1 MELDLS
7 GKKTLVTGGTR
18 GIGKGIVLALAR
30 AGADVVTCYRGD
42 EEAAELTR
50 AELAETG
57 GKHLVLQ
64 ADVTDAEDVAN
75 LVARAREHHGA
86 LDTVICNAGTISH
99 IPYRELPVDEWTR
112 VIDTNLTAVHR
123 VIQSSLDALAPEAS
137 IVVVGSRAAAAG
149 VPLRAHYTAAKAG
162 LSGLVRS
169 LAKELGPEQIRVNL
183 VSPGIIR
190 TEEFAKLPKEKADAM
205 QERYGRLTALG
216 RLGEP
221 RDVGGPVLFL
231 ASDLSRYI
239 TGETLIVS
247 GGI

>member
-1 MELDLS
+1 VDLNLS
-7 GKKTLVTGGTR
+7 GNKALVTGGTR

-42 EEAAELTR
+42 TEAADRTR

-57 GKHLVLQ
+57 GKHLVVQ
-64 ADVTDAEDVAN
+64 ADVTDSDDVAS
-75 LVARAREHHGA
+75 LVAQAREHHGS
-86 LDTVICNAGTISH
+86 LDTVVCNAGTISH
-99 IPYRELPVDEWTR
+99 IPYRELPSAEWAR
-112 VIDTNLTAVHR
+112 VIDTNLTAVHQ
-123 VIQSSLDALAPEAS
+123 VIQTSLGALAPEAS
-137 IVVVGSRAAAAG
+137 IVVIGSRAAEAG

-183 VSPGIIR
+183 LSPGIIR
-190 TEEFAKLPKEKADAM
+190 TEEFAKLPKERAEAM
-205 QERYGRLTALG
+205 EERYGKLTALG

-221 RDVGGPVLFL
+221 GDIAGPVLFL
-231 ASDLSRYI
+231 AGDLSSYI
-239 TGETLIVS
+239 TGETLTAS